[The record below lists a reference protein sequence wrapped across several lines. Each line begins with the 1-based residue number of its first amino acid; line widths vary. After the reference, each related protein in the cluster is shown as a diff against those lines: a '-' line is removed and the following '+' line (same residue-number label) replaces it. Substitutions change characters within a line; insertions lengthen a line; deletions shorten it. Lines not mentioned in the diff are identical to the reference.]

1 MAATYRNIS
10 FAAAGSF
17 AEIMRE
23 GEEITVR
30 EQLTREIRN
39 QVTVLERPL
48 ERFLFLPGRLNDCF
62 AQIAES
68 IWVLAG
74 RNDVAWLTHYL
85 PRAPEFSDDGITW
98 RAGYGPRLR
107 RWRDK
112 TDQLD
117 EVRKL
122 LIRDPFTRR
131 AVTSIFDPELDYG
144 DSVDI
149 PCNNWIS
156 WLVRDGQLHMS
167 VAIRSN
173 DAMWG
178 FSGANAFEWSVLHE
192 LLALWTNTEVG
203 TATFFAASFH
213 LYERHFASA
222 PNIVDRFHGM
232 SPYDFG
238 VARPP
243 LTIPWAELEQ
253 RLQDWF
259 LAEEQIRNS
268 PDRASSA
275 SEAIED
281 HFLRASLEVMRLK
294 WLEPKLNDAEL
305 VNEMARLDETDL
317 AAAAY
322 QHFARKRP
330 AILDCI
336 KQEKIASF
344 FAQCR
349 QRMS

>member
-1 MAATYRNIS
+1 MAAIYRNIS

-17 AEIMRE
+17 AEIMRD

-39 QVTVLERPL
+39 QVTVLQKPL

-68 IWVLAG
+68 LWVLAA

-85 PRAPEFSDDGITW
+85 PRAPEFSDDGKTW

-107 RWRDK
+107 NWRTK

-122 LIRDPFTRR
+122 LVRDPLTRR
-131 AVTSIFDPELDYG
+131 AVMSIFDPELDYR

-156 WLVRDGQLHMS
+156 WLIRGGRLHMS
-167 VAIRSN
+167 IAIRSN

-192 LLALWTNTEVG
+192 LLAFWTNTEVG
-203 TATFFAASFH
+203 TATFFAGSFH

-222 PNIVDRFHGM
+222 PRIVDRFHGM

-238 VARPP
+238 VLRPSF
-243 LTIPWAELEQ
+243 TTQWSDLEQ
-253 RLQDWF
+253 TLQKWF
-259 LAEEQIRNS
+259 QAEEQVRKF
-268 PDRASSA
+268 PDQSSA
-275 SEAIED
+275 LLEEVED
-281 HFLRASLEVMRLK
+281 HFLRASLEVLRLK
-294 WLEPKLNDAEL
+294 WLEPKLTDAEL
-305 VNEMARLDETDL
+305 VYEMQRLDETDL

-330 AILDCI
+330 AILRTI
-336 KQEKIASF
+336 KHKKIASF
-344 FAQCR
+344 FAECG
-349 QRMS
+349 SN